1 MIHEFMNTHLYISNS
16 QTKKKKINC
25 NEPDILDASTNN
37 LAQSFIKKLSL
48 NIKDHNPQK
57 NQTIVPYHSIQ
68 YEFYIYVL
76 VNYNLV
82 NYTHKR
88 ARFTFRLLNINY
100 RQLFAVFVSP
110 FNN

>member
-1 MIHEFMNTHLYISNS
+1 MIHEFMNTHLYISNP
-16 QTKKKKINC
+16 QTEKTKNKLQRTRHPGRFNKQFGTI
-25 NEPDILDASTNN
+25 IH
-37 LAQSFIKKLSL
+37 KKLSL

-82 NYTHKR
+82 NYTHTN
-88 ARFTFRLLNINY
+88 AR
-100 RQLFAVFVSP
+100 VSLSDY
-110 FNN
+110 